1 MVYNRLKKTMK
12 RFLLIG
18 LLLTGTVLHA
28 QLKPIGTWTDHLP
41 YRNAT
46 SITKIDKT
54 VVCGTESGIFIY
66 NTEDFSIETYSK
78 VNSLNDVVV
87 SKIDYSNKYKTLIVA
102 YNTGNIDLIINGNVS
117 NLPFVKLSNR
127 SGNPNDIYIK
137 GNFAYI
143 SYNFGIVV
151 IDIVKKEI
159 KDTYQFGA
167 GGASIVVNSTV
178 IINNTIFAGTNQGY
192 YSANLNTNLL
202 DFNNWSKSSLFLNK
216 QIIKTLILN
225 NKLAI
230 VVREAGIDSTLIID
244 SGASTTIPELSG
256 LTYTGFNKRDDGGY
270 NFTSSNLFMHV
281 DSLGNVVKSVNHTI
295 SSTLG
300 SAVIDNS
307 IYITGTTWPLSE
319 IDMLSEEV
327 INVFKPNGPSDKI
340 IFDMALEGGNLWTV
354 NGAHNV
360 SYGNNFFGPVFQH
373 LYKGKWTV
381 YQRNTYPDLDNSFD
395 LISVTINPNNPNN
408 VFFSSWGRGVI
419 QLLADNTFRQ
429 YLEDNSSLQRRKA
442 WEPAQ
447 WVGAGESAFDE
458 QGNLWVTNPYTRN
471 GLSVR
476 KTNGEWKTFD
486 LSDLIIGEETV
497 SYDIVISNEGYK
509 WISLPRDNTII
520 VYDDRGTIDN
530 TSDDRAI
537 LLTSGEGQGDVPGNR
552 GIKMEKDRNGLIWI
566 GTSDGIAVHFNP
578 SNVFEERNR
587 DFSRIIFFDGENN
600 EIVLQGATV
609 LDIAIDGANRK
620 WIGTDNS
627 GVLLLSP
634 DGKETIQEFNENNS
648 PLLSNTVTAIS
659 IDDETGEVF
668 FATTEGL
675 VSYRS
680 DVVKGSE
687 NLSEIKIAP
696 NPVRSTFT
704 GPINISGLKENTTV
718 KITDIN
724 GKLVMELKSQG
735 GSVNW
740 DGNNLNGERA
750 ATGVYLVLV
759 SAAIP
764 NNRVETAVG
773 KIMFIK

>member
-1 MVYNRLKKTMK
+1 MK
-12 RFLLIG
+12 RFFLIG
-18 LLLTGTVLHA
+18 LLLTGSVVQA
-28 QLKPIGTWTDHLP
+28 QLKPFGTWTDHLP
-41 YRNAT
+41 YRSAT

-54 VVCGTESGIFIY
+54 IVCATESGIFFY

-87 SKIDYSNKYKTLIVA
+87 SKIAYSNKYKTLIVA
-102 YNTGNIDLIINGNVS
+102 YNTGNIDLIIDGNVS
-117 NLPFVKLSNR
+117 NLPFIKLSNR

-137 GNFAYI
+137 DNFAYI

-167 GGASIVVNSTV
+167 GGSSIVVNSTV
-178 IINNTIFAGTNQGY
+178 IINNTIYAGTNQGY

-202 DFNNWSKSSLFLNK
+202 DFNNWTKSSLFSNK
-216 QIIKTLILN
+216 QIIKALVLN

-230 VVREAGIDSTLIID
+230 VVREASVDTTHIVE
-244 SGASTTIPELSG
+244 SGASTTLPELSG
-256 LTYTGFNKRDDGGY
+256 FTYRGFSKSDDGGY
-270 NFTSSNLFMHV
+270 NFTTSNLFINI
-281 DSLGNVVKSVNHTI
+281 DSLGNVLKSI
-295 SSTLG
+295 SHSITSTSG
-300 SAVIDNS
+300 GIVIGNS
-307 IYITGTTWPLSE
+307 LFISGNNWPLTE
-319 IDMLSEEV
+319 IDLISEEEKSN
-327 INVFKPNGPSDKI
+327 IKPNGPRDKL
-340 IFDMALEGGNLWTV
+340 IFDMDLEDGNLWTV
-354 NGAHNV
+354 SGAHNV
-360 SYGNNFFGPVFQH
+360 SYGNNFFGPVIQH
-373 LYKGKWTV
+373 LNEGKWTI
-381 YQRNTYPDLDNSFD
+381 YDRSTISPDLDNAFD
-395 LISVTINPNNPNN
+395 LVSVNINPQNSND
-408 VFFSSWGRGVI
+408 VFFSSWGRGML
-419 QLLADNTFRQ
+419 QRLSNNTFRQ
-429 YLEDNSSLQRRKA
+429 YLDDNSSLQRRNA
-442 WEPAQ
+442 WEPDQ

-458 QGNLWVTNPYTRN
+458 EGNLWVTNPYTRN
-471 GLSVR
+471 SLSVR

-486 LSDLIIGEETV
+486 LTDIIVGEETV

-520 VYDDRGTIDN
+520 VYDDGGTIDN

-537 LLTSGEGQGDVPGNR
+537 LLASGEGQGNVPGNR
-552 GIKMEKDRNGLIWI
+552 GIKMEKDKNGLIWI

-600 EIVLQGATV
+600 EIVLQGATI

-648 PLLSNTVTAIS
+648 PLLSNTVTSIS

-696 NPVRSTFT
+696 NPVRSTYS
-704 GPINISGLKENTTV
+704 GSINITGLKENTTV

-764 NNRVETAVG
+764 NNKVETAVG